1 MPYLIYDVQDII
13 HVAQHF
19 LLSPPAISLTMGEV
33 WTLTE
38 DEAHEK
44 LKAMRWPDGSPTCP
58 ICSSKESWPLKCGKK
73 WKCRGKRIDPK
84 TGNER
89 WCYYQYTITTQTHLH
104 SRKRSLKHILAA
116 CLSFVN
122 GVLGAAALRQ
132 RREIKNSYK
141 TPFVFQHRI
150 RAAIDTANQAEMAD
164 GPFMEG
170 EVEVDGMFVTG
181 RKVKQ
186 NTPIMD
192 DKELEKFFD
201 DYRKTHTALVVVHER
216 MADGSDKPGK
226 VRTIHVDKEGDAI
239 PFIRRVVKPESTV
252 HTDYSTQYLPMRM
265 FFKHQR
271 VNHSKTY
278 KDGDACTNQ
287 AESFFARVHAAKEG
301 VYRSWRKKYVSWYGA
316 ELAWREENA
325 RTPNGEQV
333 DLILKALLQIG
344 RSPIAGYWQE
354 HKDRVPF

>member
-1 MPYLIYDVQDII
+1 
-13 HVAQHF
+13 
-19 LLSPPAISLTMGEV
+19 MGEV
-33 WTLTE
+33 WMLTE

-44 LKAMRWPDGSPTCP
+44 LKAIRWPDGIPTCP
-58 ICSSKESWPLKCGKK
+58 VCDSKESWKVADRK
-73 WKCRGKRIDPK
+73 WKCRGKRIDAK

-150 RAAIDTANQAEMAD
+150 RAAIETMNERQMAD

-181 RKVKQ
+181 HRVKQ
-186 NTPIMD
+186 KNPITD
-192 DKELEKFFD
+192 DQEMEKFFD
-201 DYRKTHTALVVVHER
+201 EYRKTHTALVVVRER
-216 MADGSDKPGK
+216 KSEGSDVPGR
-226 VRTIHVDKEGDAI
+226 VRTIHVQKEGDAI
-239 PFIRRVVKPESTV
+239 PFLRRVIKPRTTV
-252 HTDYSTQYLPMRM
+252 HTDFSTQYLPIRM
-265 FFKHQR
+265 FFDHKR

-278 KDGDACTNQ
+278 KDGDNCTNQ
-287 AESFFARVHAAKEG
+287 AESFFARVNAAKEG
-301 VYRSWRKKYVSWYGA
+301 VYRSWRKKYVGWYGA

-325 RTPNGEQV
+325 RIPNGDQV

-344 RSPIAGYWQE
+344 RSPVAGYWQQ
-354 HKDRVPF
+354 HKEKPLF

>member
-1 MPYLIYDVQDII
+1 MQDII
-13 HVAQHF
+13 YVAQHF

-33 WTLTE
+33 WMLTE
-38 DEAHEK
+38 DEAHNK
-44 LKAMRWPDGSPTCP
+44 LKAIRWPDGIPTCP
-58 ICSSKESWPLKCGKK
+58 ICGSKESWPLKDHKQNIRK
-73 WKCRGKRIDPK
+73 WKCRGKQMDPK

-150 RAAIDTANQAEMAD
+150 RAAIDTMNDRQMAD

-181 RKVKQ
+181 RRVKQ
-186 NTPIMD
+186 KGPTD
-192 DKELEKFFD
+192 TEEELEKFFD
-201 DYRKTHTALVVVHER
+201 EYRKTHTALVVVRER
-216 MADGSDKPGK
+216 KAEGSDVPGR

-239 PFIRRVVKPESTV
+239 PFIRQVVRPGTVV

-265 FFKHQR
+265 FFKHER

-287 AESFFARVHAAKEG
+287 AESFFSRVNAAKEG

-316 ELAWREENA
+316 ELAWREENS
-325 RTPNGEQV
+325 RIPNGDQV
-333 DLILKALLQIG
+333 DSILKALLQIG
-344 RSPIAGYWQE
+344 RSPVAGYWQQ
-354 HKDRVPF
+354 HMNKLPF